1 MKPAKSL
8 VGIAVGAAMTVST
21 YVVAD
26 ELGEGNRYD
35 RDRFYDSEISN
46 SEAYLAMMQNE
57 AVILDVRTLR
67 EYAAGHPERAYNV
80 PFPLLTNDSAPL
92 PASRITQ
99 DPEDFYWDV
108 YHLVKGNLDTPLVTV
123 CRTGSR
129 SIAAANI
136 LALGGVLVDDPNSD
150 DPEDK
155 VLDRFG
161 PPFSNVRNHWPG
173 FVGQYL
179 YAFSGGTIKLVDA
192 VDENGDTIKVPIPLD
207 LNNDEKLNVDEADV
221 FSHTK
226 DKNLDKDGWRNFAN
240 LPFSTQIRRPL
251 AYLNDVSLYQ
261 PYFEESDTPP
271 QARRPKIG
279 R

>member
-8 VGIAVGAAMTVST
+8 AAIAVAAAMTAST

-26 ELGEGNRYD
+26 ELGDGNRYN
-35 RDRFYDSEISN
+35 RDRFYASEISN
-46 SEAYLAMMQNE
+46 SEAYLAMMQNK
-57 AVILDVRTLR
+57 AVILDVRSLR
-67 EYAAGHPERAYNV
+67 EYSAGHPERAYNV
-80 PFPLLTNDSAPL
+80 PYP
-92 PASRITQ
+92 RIDGGPPQ
-99 DPEDFYWDV
+99 DPAVFYWEV
-108 YHLVKGNLDTPLVTV
+108 YDIVKGKLDTPLVTV

-136 LALGGVLVDDPNSD
+136 LAQGGIWVDDPASTDEN
-150 DPEDK
+150 PLPQIF
-155 VLDRFG
+155 VQFG
-161 PPFSNVRNHWPG
+161 EPFTNVRNHWPG

-179 YAFSGGTIKLVDA
+179 YAFNGGTIAL
-192 VDENGDTIKVPIPLD
+192 DENNKPIPLD
-207 LNNDEKLNVDEADV
+207 LNNDGELNKDEADV

-226 DKNLDKDGWRNFAN
+226 DKNPDKDGWRNFAN

-251 AYLNDVSLYQ
+251 AYLNDVSLYAE
-261 PYFEESDTPP
+261 YFLESDTPP

>member
-8 VGIAVGAAMTVST
+8 AAIAVAAAVTAST
-21 YVVAD
+21 YAVAD
-26 ELGEGNRYD
+26 GNRYD
-35 RDRFYDSEISN
+35 RERFYHSEISN
-46 SEAYLAMMQNE
+46 SEAYLAMMQNK

-67 EYAAGHPERAYNV
+67 EYSAGHPERAYNV

-99 DPEDFYWDV
+99 DPGDFYREV
-108 YHLVKGNLDTPLVTV
+108 YHLVKGKLDTPLVTV

-129 SIAAANI
+129 SIRAANI
-136 LALGGVLVDDPNSD
+136 LATGGEEINGVWVQ
-150 DPEDK
+150 
-155 VLDRFG
+155 FG
-161 PPFSNVRNHWPG
+161 PPFTNVRNHWPG
-173 FVGQYL
+173 FVGLNL
-179 YAFSGGTIKLVDA
+179 YAFARGNPPTIDLD
-192 VDENGDTIKVPIPLD
+192 DDGNPIPLD
-207 LNNDEKLNVDEADV
+207 LNNDKKLNVDEADI

-226 DKNLDKDGWRNFAN
+226 DKNPDKDGWRNYGG
-240 LPFSTQIRRPL
+240 LPFSTQIRRDL
-251 AYLNDVSLYQ
+251 AYLNDVALYQ